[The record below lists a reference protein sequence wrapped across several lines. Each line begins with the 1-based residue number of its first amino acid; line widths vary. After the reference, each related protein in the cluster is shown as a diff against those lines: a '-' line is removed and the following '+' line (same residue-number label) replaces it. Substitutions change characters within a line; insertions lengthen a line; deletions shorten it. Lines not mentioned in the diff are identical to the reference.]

1 MNVPYLPTNLSA
13 VLADLAYLAVPVV
26 VTAGVAWWRKHK
38 PAVAR
43 WLRAHTTLQERT
55 ILEGLARDAVQYAE
69 QFASSPA
76 GTAKRQQAL
85 QYVQHALSARGVNID
100 VQEILGA
107 IQSAYA
113 AAKTSGALAASAPVP
128 APVAQ

>member
-1 MNVPYLPTNLSA
+1 MNLPYLPTNLSA

-26 VTAGVAWWRKHK
+26 VTAVVAWWRKHR

-43 WLRAHTTLQERT
+43 WFQAHTTLQERT

-76 GTAKRQQAL
+76 GAAKRQQAL
-85 QYVQHALSARGVNID
+85 AYVQQALKARGWSID

-113 AAKTSGALAASAPVP
+113 AAKTAGTLAASAQAVP
-128 APVAQ
+128 TLK